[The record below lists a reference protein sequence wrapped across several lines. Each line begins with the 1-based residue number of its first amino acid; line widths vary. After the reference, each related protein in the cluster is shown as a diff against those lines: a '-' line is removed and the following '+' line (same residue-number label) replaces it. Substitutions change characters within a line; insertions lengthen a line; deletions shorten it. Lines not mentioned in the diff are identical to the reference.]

1 MRKTLLG
8 TLLLGGALIL
18 GPSGA
23 YAQAANTVTL
33 STGQSCVYTSIAMLT
48 NGVINVT
55 CGGGAVTP
63 PAAPTIGTAT
73 PLNASISVA
82 FTPPAGTVTSY
93 AASCTSSDGGA
104 PGTASGGTSPLTVG
118 SLTNDKTY
126 TCTVTATNAGGTS
139 SPSAAS
145 APVTPSAGAAATPPG
160 APTIGAATPGNG
172 SASIAFTAPASNG
185 GATITAYDASC
196 TPSGGG
202 AAVTGTNAAS
212 PVTVS
217 GLTNGTAYTCAV
229 TATNSAGTGAASG
242 TVSVT
247 PAAPTAPGAPTIGAV
262 TAGNGSAS
270 VAFTAPASNGGSP
283 ITSYTASCTPTGGG
297 AAVTGT
303 GATSPITVN
312 GLTNGTAYTCSVT
325 ATNAAGTSTPSAAGG
340 VTPVAGCSAPSGT
353 IMGTLNATGNKYNQ
367 TESGTI
373 PVGGTKAFAFVAE
386 SSVYPYGMKFEI
398 ESGYNSGAYN
408 PKDIS
413 VSTCP
418 GVFDGLAYPC
428 KKSGV
433 IANRI
438 STAAV
443 GNATSLCE
451 VIPGQTYYFN
461 VRPTTA
467 GQDAAAMINPMAR

>member
-18 GPSGA
+18 GPGSA

-73 PLNASISVA
+73 PLNASISLA
-82 FTPPAGTVTSY
+82 FTPPGGTVTGY
-93 AASCTSSDGGA
+93 TATCN
-104 PGTASGGTSPLTVG
+104 PGNVTASGSGSPILVSG
-118 SLTNDKTY
+118 LTNDTLY
-126 TCTVTATNAGGTS
+126 TCSVAASNSGGTGASSATVTATPT
-139 SPSAAS
+139 
-145 APVTPSAGAAATPPG
+145 AGATATVPG
-160 APTIGAATPGNG
+160 APTIGAGTPGD
-172 SASIAFTAPASNG
+172 ATATIAFTAPASNG
-185 GATITAYDASC
+185 GAAITAYTASC
-196 TPSGGG
+196 TGGG
-202 AAVTGTNAAS
+202 DTKTQSGPAS
-212 PVTVS
+212 PLTVS
-217 GLTNGTAYTCAV
+217 ALVNGTAYACSV

-242 TVSVT
+242 TVNVT

-283 ITSYTASCTPTGGG
+283 ITSYTASCAPSGGG

-303 GATSPITVN
+303 GTASPITVN

-325 ATNAAGTSTPSAAGG
+325 ATNAIGTGSASATGS
-340 VTPVAGCSAPSGT
+340 VTPVAGCTAPSGL
-353 IMGTLNATGNKYNQ
+353 IMGTLNATGDRYNQ

-373 PVGGTKAFAFVAE
+373 PVGGTKAFAFVSQ
-386 SSVYPYGMKFEI
+386 SSAYPFGMKFEI
-398 ESGYNSGAYN
+398 ESGYNSGSYN

-413 VSTCP
+413 VSSCP
-418 GVFDGLAYPC
+418 GEFDVAYPC

-433 IANRI
+433 IANRVV
-438 STAAV
+438 TGAV
-443 GNATSLCE
+443 GTATTVCE

-461 VRPTTA
+461 IRPSTA
-467 GQDAAAMINPMAR
+467 GQDTAAMINPMAR

>member
-8 TLLLGGALIL
+8 PLLFGGALIF
-18 GPSGA
+18 GSTGA

-55 CGGGAVTP
+55 CSGGAVTP

-73 PLNASISVA
+73 PLNASISLA
-82 FTPPAGTVTSY
+82 FTPPGGTVTGY
-93 AASCTSSDGGA
+93 TATCN
-104 PGTASGGTSPLTVG
+104 PGNVTASGSSSPILVSG
-118 SLTNDKTY
+118 LTNDTLY
-126 TCTVTATNAGGTS
+126 TCSVAASNSGVTGASSATVTATPT
-139 SPSAAS
+139 
-145 APVTPSAGAAATPPG
+145 AGATATVPD
-160 APTIGAATPGNG
+160 APTIGAGTPGN
-172 SASIAFTAPASNG
+172 ATATIAFTAPASNG
-185 GATITAYDASC
+185 GAAITAYTASC
-196 TPSGGG
+196 TGGG
-202 AAVTGTNAAS
+202 DTKTQSGPAS
-212 PVTVS
+212 PLTVS
-217 GLTNGTAYTCAV
+217 ALANGTVYACSV

-247 PAAPTAPGAPTIGAV
+247 PAPPTAPGAPTLGAV

-303 GATSPITVN
+303 GASSPITVS
-312 GLTNGTAYTCSVT
+312 GLTNGTAYACSVT
-325 ATNAAGTSTPSAAGG
+325 ATNAVGTSTASGTG
-340 VTPVAGCSAPSGT
+340 NVTPVAGCSAPPGT

-386 SSVYPYGMKFEI
+386 SSAYPYGMKFEI

-418 GVFDGLAYPC
+418 GAFDGLAYPC
-428 KKSGV
+428 KKTGV

-438 STAAV
+438 STAPV
-443 GNATSLCE
+443 GTATSLCE

-461 VRPTTA
+461 IRPSTA